1 MIKLTMT
8 YISDLIIK
16 ITLIVIIYFALG
28 WIISSQDKR
37 MSYQAQLDEIAKIQR
52 LNKGVE
58 SRNKNEHYHLHEKD
72 MFRVED
78 LESMIRNFVEQQNEL
93 VLTEKS
99 IEQNTRAARQ
109 LLISPD
115 RSIFVYEVN
124 IGFIGHFLDLKMILY
139 QLSHVE
145 KLIIIKE
152 VVFDSGD
159 FPINKAKVSFYVFAT

>member
-8 YISDLIIK
+8 YISDLMIK
-16 ITLIVIIYFALG
+16 IILIVAIYFALG
-28 WIISSQDKR
+28 WMISSQDKR
-37 MSYQAQLDEIAKIQR
+37 LSYQAQLDESAKIQR

-58 SRNKNEHYHLHEKD
+58 ARNNNEYYHLNEKD

-109 LLISPD
+109 LLINPD

-139 QLSHVE
+139 QLSQVE
-145 KLIIIKE
+145 KMIIIKD